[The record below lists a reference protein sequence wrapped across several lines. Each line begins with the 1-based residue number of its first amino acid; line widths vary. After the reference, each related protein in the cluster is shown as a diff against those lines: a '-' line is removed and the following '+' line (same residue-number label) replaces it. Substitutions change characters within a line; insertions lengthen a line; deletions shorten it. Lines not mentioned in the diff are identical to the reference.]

1 MIKYKQVFKKVVDD
15 VICDVCGQSTTR
27 DENIGADFA
36 TLEASWGYGSPN
48 DGTKYDIHL
57 CENCF
62 NEAIDFLKKKRKQ
75 ILGPFKYPHDQDPL
89 EGKSYFPS

>member
-1 MIKYKQVFKKVVDD
+1 MIKYKKILKKVVDD
-15 VICDVCGQSTTR
+15 VLCDVCGKSTTR

-36 TLEASWGYGSPN
+36 TLEASWGYGSPH

-62 NEAIDFLKKKRKQ
+62 YDT
-75 ILGPFKYPHDQDPL
+75 L
-89 EGKSYFPS
+89 EYLRNKSYAHLKEPNLEPYNGKEYLL